1 MQLTTRVTFIGVLV
15 SPAPRRIPLHASII
29 RRKTKKPPTIWR
41 YPVPRSAIFGS
52 ALIRINI
59 VFAKHIKNGVTV
71 MPIMSDIM
79 IACAPTIRAR
89 SFSFAP
95 IYLATILAEPAL
107 REEKIMEI
115 IKKRVPA
122 RPTAAMASV
131 PRRPTIIVSEIKTLM
146 CRIFSIAIGRHSLKI
161 FLLIFFSVRSSRCME
176 IEIISSLAK
185 KDRCGVGSQ
194 KGIFSGSV

>member
-1 MQLTTRVTFIGVLV
+1 M
-15 SPAPRRIPLHASII
+15 
-29 RRKTKKPPTIWR
+29 
-41 YPVPRSAIFGS
+41 
-52 ALIRINI
+52 
-59 VFAKHIKNGVTV
+59 VFAKHMKSGVTV
-71 MPIMSDIM
+71 MPIMSDIR
-79 IACAPTIRAR
+79 IACAPTIWAR

-95 IYLATILAEPAL
+95 IYLAIILAEPVL

-146 CRIFSIAIGRHSLKI
+146 CRMFSIATGMHSLKM
-161 FLLIFFSVRSSRCME
+161 FLLRFFSVRSSRCME

-185 KDRCGVGSQ
+185 NRPVWCWIAKRDFFGKCIGKVQPQYLYS
-194 KGIFSGSV
+194 FDPV